1 MAKLIEIIEDK
12 CEDKWSVTIQ
22 GATWEGYASET
33 DYITSDKMQPDSRYF
48 KGLILVDALY
58 HCGFMDNDDMSYN
71 IRHLAK
77 NIARRFNVTPYFEDE
92 DDMYN
97 TAHDFVCEWIPY
109 EDNGY
114 GRDYPYGDIYIYI
127 DIKDGKGKKY
137 ELKYSDEDVIDALK
151 TYKLAK

>member
-1 MAKLIEIIEDK
+1 MAGLIEIIEDK

-22 GATWEGYASET
+22 GATWEGFASET
-33 DYITSDKMQPDSRYF
+33 DHITSDKMQPDSGYF
-48 KGLILVDALY
+48 KGLILVEALY

-77 NIARRFNVTPYFEDE
+77 NVARRFNLTPYFEDE

-114 GRDYPYGDIYIYI
+114 GRDYPYGDIYI

-137 ELKYSDEDVIDALK
+137 DLDYTEADVIDALK
-151 TYKLAK
+151 AYKLAK

>member
-1 MAKLIEIIEDK
+1 MAELIEIIEDK
-12 CEDKWSVTIQ
+12 CEDKWSVTIR
-22 GATWEGYASET
+22 GATWEGFASET
-33 DYITSDKMQPDSRYF
+33 DHVTSDKMQSDSHYF
-48 KGLILVDALY
+48 KGLILVEALY

-71 IRHLAK
+71 IRHLVK
-77 NIARRFNVTPYFEDE
+77 NVARRFNLTPYFGDE

-114 GRDYPYGDIYIYI
+114 SRDYPYGDIYI

-137 ELKYSDEDVIDALK
+137 SLDYTEKDIIDALK
-151 TYKLAK
+151 AYKLAK